1 MTLGVSGLRPT
12 AGVRDL
18 HHRSFMRLTL
28 WKHGLHAW
36 LGIAWVALT
45 LAHSPPAA
53 EPAATPPGEISG
65 APYDWTKTRQPERP
79 YLHPYHQTLVM
90 KLFLAW
96 KLDNDTRGPNRVIDG
111 SNVYLTFEQALEVI
125 RKLDALTLGIPKI
138 VYLVGWQ
145 HNGHDSKYPDWSVV
159 NPRLKRAADATAADS
174 LRWLMAEG
182 FKHHTT
188 VSLHVNM
195 FDAYRDSP
203 LWETYLAQDIIAKD
217 SEGRPLLG
225 EQADLP
231 GARPRPETQVHYLS
245 YAREWET
252 GYAQRR
258 IDGLLRLLPVERAG
272 TLHIDAFHSLRPIPH
287 AYPQDKFPDQPKSD
301 TRISPYLNYPLEKEV
316 AAQRRI
322 FRYFR
327 DHGVDVTSEGSTFLR
342 PDAFV
347 GLQPMAWDYQPPAP
361 GIPPELYCGTPM
373 RAEPE
378 ILRDPETLTGLLA
391 QFCER
396 VVPWYYSNNTASAK
410 GPAPRRDG
418 TDLCF
423 PALWREQTLVAFSR
437 DACTAK
443 RWELPPGWE
452 GVRRVNVAEI
462 TVEGPRPRAE
472 LEIVDGG
479 FSLTLAAG
487 QGVVITARAL
497 PDLPD
502 ERSAAPP
509 TAPDAPTSVN
519 FQEALPAVF
528 TPRLLPGH
536 REFAFTL
543 YGVPGDLPTL
553 KQVVEVM
560 RARTLG
566 NGFDPGPTPTAESQP
581 IFDYLASIGWP
592 VVAYPGC
599 ADMQIK
605 GGRCVL
611 GPANAQALAAMDRA
625 GLFTAVQLGEWGYY
639 FHNLSLNEPWWRDVF
654 GPDFERFKH
663 LMKPKGLAG
672 YDQRPTSRRECYEVL
687 KDYFT
692 SRRRDL
698 LDRVISVT
706 GHSHY
711 EAYAGEWGARCIG
724 LEVAENIAFTQSKFA
739 FARGASRQWSV
750 PWSVQVSP
758 WFSGACTTSGPLL
771 AQPGG
776 ARGLDA
782 GHSLSLYERLW
793 LHAWFAGAAM
803 VTPENSYAIFFE
815 KTAPPWALNEHGRRA
830 AEVFAFMRA
839 HDRGTPYTPVAVV
852 LDHLAGYNGYMDK
865 PWGILEPTPGDRE
878 TRDLFDFQLFPG
890 SDHIHHRPD
899 PTNPEAGYLRPTP
912 YGELFDVQLSRASG
926 DLLARYPVLLLVGD
940 HTFEENFVAKLEQ
953 ALRTGRHV
961 LISAAHRAALG
972 GRFARLAA
980 QGPLEVL
987 APWKNPATGRSTA
1000 IGHARLQQLAD
1011 ELSPVEVTGDSVQY
1025 QGNRT
1030 AQGWVIELVNNTGV
1044 AKTPNQ
1050 PATLDAAAVARV
1062 RLHPRFAFTSAV
1074 EWRSGQVLARSAA
1087 GDVAVEIGPGRTVFV
1102 ELR

>member
-1 MTLGVSGLRPT
+1 
-12 AGVRDL
+12 
-18 HHRSFMRLTL
+18 MRLTL
-28 WKHGLHAW
+28 WKPGPQTW
-36 LGIAWVALT
+36 LGIACFALS
-45 LAHSPPAA
+45 LALSTPAA
-53 EPAATPPGEISG
+53 EPAAAAPAEISG

-79 YLHPYHQTLVM
+79 YVHPYHQTLVM

-96 KLDNDTRGPNRVIDG
+96 KLDNDTRGPNRVVDG

-138 VYLVGWQ
+138 IYLVGWQ
-145 HNGHDSKYPDWSVV
+145 HHGHDSKYPDWSVV
-159 NPRLKRAADATAADS
+159 NPRLKRPQDATAADS

-182 FKHHTT
+182 FRHHTT

-217 SEGRPLLG
+217 AQGRPLLG

-231 GARPRPETQVHYLS
+231 GAPPRPETQVHYLS

-252 GYAQRR
+252 GYSQRR

-272 TLHIDAFHSLRPIPH
+272 TIHIDAFHSLRPIPH
-287 AYPQDKFPDQPKSD
+287 AYPQEKFPDQPKSD
-301 TRISPYLNYPLEKEV
+301 TRISPFLNYPLEKEV

-361 GIPPELYCGTPM
+361 GIPPSLYCGTPM

-378 ILRDPETLTGLLA
+378 ILRDPEKLTGLLP

-396 VVPWYYSNNTASAK
+396 VVPWYYSNNTALAK
-410 GPAPRRDG
+410 GPQPLRDG

-423 PALWREQTLVAFSR
+423 PALWREHTLVAFSR
-437 DACTAK
+437 DGFAAK
-443 RWELPPGWE
+443 RWALPPGWE
-452 GVRRVNVAEI
+452 GVRRASVAEI
-462 TVEGPRPRAE
+462 TVEGPRRLAE
-472 LEIVDGG
+472 VEIVEGG
-479 FSLTLAAG
+479 FTLALAAG
-487 QGVVITARAL
+487 QGVVITADPLSEL
-497 PDLPD
+497 PGK
-502 ERSAAPP
+502 STVAASPARGATRP
-509 TAPDAPTSVN
+509 VN
-519 FQEALPAVF
+519 FLEPLPAVF
-528 TPRLLPGH
+528 APQRLPGL

-553 KQVVEVM
+553 RQVVEVM
-560 RARTLG
+560 RDRSLG

-581 IFDYLASIGWP
+581 IFEYLASIGWP

-599 ADMQIK
+599 ADMQIQ

-611 GPANAQALAAMDRA
+611 GPANAQALTPMDRA

-639 FHNLSLNEPWWRDVF
+639 FHNLSPNEPWWHDVY

-663 LMKPKGLAG
+663 LLKPKGLAG

-687 KDYFT
+687 KGYFT

-758 WFSGACTTSGPLL
+758 WFSGACTTSGPLRQ
-771 AQPGG
+771 QPGG

-793 LHAWFAGAAM
+793 LHGWFAGAAM

-815 KTAPPWALNEHGRRA
+815 KTEAPWTLNEHGRKA
-830 AEVFAFMRA
+830 AEVFTFMRA

-890 SDHIHHRPD
+890 SDHIHRRPD
-899 PTNPEAGYLRPTP
+899 PANPEAGFLRPTP

-926 DLLARYPVLLLVGD
+926 DLLAQYSALLLVGD
-940 HTFEENFVAKLEQ
+940 HAFDESFVAKLEQ
-953 ALRTGRHV
+953 ALRAGRRV
-961 LISAAHRAALG
+961 LISAAHRETLG

-980 QGPLEVL
+980 CGALEVL
-987 APWKNPATGRSTA
+987 EPWTNPTTGRTTA

-1011 ELSPVEVTGDSVQY
+1011 ELSPVGVAGDPVQF
-1025 QGNRT
+1025 QVNRT
-1030 AQGWVIELVNNTGV
+1030 AQGWVMELVHNAGV
-1044 AKTPNQ
+1044 AKTPNE
-1050 PATLDAAAVARV
+1050 PARIDATAKARV
-1062 RLHPRFAFTSAV
+1062 RLHPRFPFASAV
-1074 EWRSGQVLARSAA
+1074 EWRTSQPIRPSATGDIVLE
-1087 GDVAVEIGPGRTVFV
+1087 VGPGQTAFV
-1102 ELR
+1102 EFR